1 MKKLINGSILVIALL
16 IPIGMQMGCATSSST
31 PTTVSAANYRTIGTV
46 KIAVD
51 TGMKIWADRVIDG
64 KTTPAQEAKVRAAF
78 DTYRATTITYID
90 ANLSDSTAAPADI
103 TNAAIALINLLNSFG
118 AKVTPLTGAK

>member
-16 IPIGMQMGCATSSST
+16 VPIGIITSCATSNT
-31 PTTVSAANYRTIGTV
+31 PATVSTAHYRTIGTV

-51 TGMKIWADRVIDG
+51 TGMKVWADRVIDG

-78 DTYRATTITYID
+78 NTYRATAIAYID
-90 ANLSDSTAAPADI
+90 ANVSDSAAAPADL